1 MLSSEQPHPYLYP
14 QQRNEQCQSSRSL
27 SPTTSSSSS
36 KSLTNASRYH
46 HQQLSTT
53 LIGSKPDVVD
63 PSSSSS
69 SPAFAFSAPYERLA
83 KFRNPP
89 WWNRRTRLERFLCA
103 LTAVTMAT
111 CVAMCITLAM
121 VQLRPLDPFST
132 RGSSDLSSS
141 SAQLLVDGRSS
152 VIGPA
157 ATRNRVF
164 KSGKSMKDYDDFSQH
179 QDSHDKL
186 NEDGY
191 EDIVHAGDGKFKTLS
206 A

>member
-1 MLSSEQPHPYLYP
+1 MNKNSQQSKQSVLMTDKDISPYEEIQTIMVSKDHQTILIDDHDGQNEKSSINDDSNQKPQQMLSSEQPHPYLYP

-83 KFRNPP
+83 KFRLVPDLMLIFLNFNFVK
-89 WWNRRTRLERFLCA
+89 NRNG
-103 LTAVTMAT
+103 AV
-111 CVAMCITLAM
+111 I
-121 VQLRPLDPFST
+121 
-132 RGSSDLSSS
+132 
-141 SAQLLVDGRSS
+141 
-152 VIGPA
+152 
-157 ATRNRVF
+157 
-164 KSGKSMKDYDDFSQH
+164 
-179 QDSHDKL
+179 
-186 NEDGY
+186 
-191 EDIVHAGDGKFKTLS
+191 
-206 A
+206 